1 MLERMEIG
9 EPSSQIDQGEL
20 KERIEASLC
29 KLRELRERVAELK
42 RKCEEFR
49 QMEALRLE
57 KPENKLK
64 CEKCGYKLDSEE
76 GVTIKDANG
85 KIRSRYHKAC
95 FQSMFK

>member
-20 KERIEASLC
+20 